1 MCYENCIKPREE
13 VCRDFLEIFIHI
25 VKPVINFPASG
36 NYYAILCSYSTFT
49 LFILG
54 NTYSFLSSLT
64 YQDMNLLLIQTVKD
78 LKLLQHTSTGLIQYL
93 FLFPFFCLWL
103 GRKNPKCIQ
112 VHLVSG
118 AAPMPILSTP
128 VFRLACSEVLEVT
141 ATTHLYLP

>member
-1 MCYENCIKPREE
+1 MCYENCTKPREE

-54 NTYSFLSSLT
+54 NTFSFLSSLT
-64 YQDMNLLLIQTVKD
+64 YQDINLLLIQTVND
-78 LKLLQHTSTGLIQYL
+78 LKLLQHTSMGLIQYL
-93 FLFPFFCLWL
+93 FLFPFFCLLL
-103 GRKNPKCIQ
+103 GRKNPKYI
-112 VHLVSG
+112 SG
-118 AAPMPILSTP
+118 AASMPLLNTP